1 MRDALVEFWEII
13 TGVLDDNKAK
23 IIKLSCF
30 GILFFGMIWAALNY
44 IRANRIA
51 DTNVDAENEMSTFV
65 PSTRAEEESLQKL
78 ETLAKT
84 VGDIRTGG
92 EAIANKIIEIHT
104 KPFNI
109 EGYDEAGLENLDA
122 MGLQNDISALTP
134 LNEQPLPEETNPA
147 INIRAIL
154 MSGTGYKAV
163 IDAGGR
169 AGLVV
174 SKGSRLPQ
182 NLGRVTKIQS
192 DGITV
197 RFDNKEVKYEVN
209 KTFAEAGRRY

>member
-1 MRDALVEFWEII
+1 MRDALIEFWEII

-23 IIKLSCF
+23 VIKLSCF

-44 IRANRIA
+44 FRASRIA
-51 DTNVDAENEMSTFV
+51 DTSVDAESEMSAFI
-65 PSTRAEEESLQKL
+65 PSTRAEEQSLKKL

-109 EGYDEAGLENLDA
+109 EGYDEAGLENLEST
-122 MGLQNDISALTP
+122 GLQNDIAALTP
-134 LNEQPLPEETNPA
+134 SNEQPLPEESNPV
-147 INIRAIL
+147 INIRAII
-154 MSGTGYKAV
+154 MSGTGHKAV

-174 SKGSRLPQ
+174 SRGSRLPQ

-197 RFDNKEVKYEVN
+197 KFDDKEIKYEVN
-209 KTFAEAGRRY
+209 KTFAEAGKR